1 MANFARI
8 PPRRVGLLQRPVA
21 PQLNM
26 AFAVATNTNKSA
38 AVLASISS
46 SLLFRHTNMPVP
58 L

>member
-26 AFAVATNTNKSA
+26 AFAVATNINKSA

-46 SLLFRHTNMPVP
+46 SLLFRHANMPVP